1 MKRPPT
7 RLPRLV
13 RPVVWAVWATLVSP
27 APAAGAVEIEHW
39 TTARGAGVYY
49 VHRPQLPMVDIRL
62 TFDAGSARDGAAH
75 GLASLAAQMPG
86 RGAGGL
92 DFDTIVERF
101 DNVGAQY
108 SAWADRDMTGLSLRT
123 LVARA
128 YFEPAFDTFLT
139 VLSRPDFPRSEFE
152 RLRKQ
157 TLTGIDKR
165 KQDPGTLAGIA
176 FAREVY
182 GDHPYAHPSGGE
194 RDTVVAIKLGDAR
207 AFYRRHIVARNLGIT
222 IVGDVARARAE
233 ELAARISKALPE
245 GARPPPLPP
254 LPARNA
260 PRERRIAF
268 DSEQAHVYIGRPGI
282 SYRDADFFPL
292 YLGNHIL
299 GGGGFGSRL
308 VEEVRVAGGYAYSIW
323 SGISRHLAGGV
334 FMAGFQTRGDQVD
347 DALALTRK
355 VIDDFVRTGPSAEE
369 LALAKDN
376 VRGGFPLSIS
386 DNGQIVHWVSRM
398 AFFGLGLDYLDTFV
412 ENVERTE
419 ARDIADAF
427 RRRIGGDL
435 SVVIVGG

>member
-1 MKRPPT
+1 MRRRLT
-7 RLPRLV
+7 RLPF
-13 RPVVWAVWATLVSP
+13 WAVWAALASLPPASP
-27 APAAGAVEIEHW
+27 VGAVEIEHW
-39 TTARGAGVYY
+39 TTEQGAGVYY

-75 GLASLAAQMPG
+75 GLASLAAQMLN

-139 VLSRPDFPRSEFE
+139 VLARPDFPRPEFE

-157 TLTGIDKR
+157 VVTGIDKR
-165 KQDPGTLAGIA
+165 RQDPGTLAGIA
-176 FAREVY
+176 FARAIY
-182 GDHPYAHPSGGE
+182 GDHPYAHPTGGE
-194 RDTVVAIKLGDAR
+194 RDTVAAIRPEDAR
-207 AFYRRHIVARNLGIT
+207 AFYRRYLVARNLGIT

-233 ELAARISKALPE
+233 VLAARIARALPE
-245 GARPPPLPP
+245 GAQPPPLPP
-254 LPARNA
+254 LPTRAA

-268 DSEQAHVYIGRPGI
+268 ESEQAHVYIGRPSIG
-282 SYRDADFFPL
+282 YGDADFFPL

-323 SGISRHLAGGV
+323 SGFSRHLAGGA
-334 FMAGFQTRGDQVD
+334 FLAGFQTRSDQVD
-347 DALALTRK
+347 EALALTRG
-355 VIDDFVRTGPSAEE
+355 VIADFVRAGPSAEE

-376 VRGGFPLSIS
+376 IRGGFPLRIS
-386 DNGQIVHWVSRM
+386 DNGQIVQWVSRM
-398 AFFGLGLDYLDTFV
+398 AFFDLGLDYLDTFV
-412 ENVERTE
+412 DKIERTE
-419 ARDIADAF
+419 AQDIGEAF
-427 RRRIGGDL
+427 RRRIGDDFD
-435 SVVIVGG
+435 VVIVGD